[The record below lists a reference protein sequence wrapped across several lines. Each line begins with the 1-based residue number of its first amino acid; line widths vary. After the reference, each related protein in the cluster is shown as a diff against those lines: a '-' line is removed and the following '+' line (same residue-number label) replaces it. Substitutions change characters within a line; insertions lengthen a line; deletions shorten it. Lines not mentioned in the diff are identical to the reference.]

1 MMRNFLDIK
10 VLGAI
15 FLLSILK
22 ILHFLILLTQ
32 KHLHN
37 WRLYYVSISGRHKR
51 DISWAARGVHRWLRT
66 WIEET
71 TWHMWVHK
79 WTVKWRYMWSFYF
92 VDCIHNMS
100 SRSSCQETLCSKKQ
114 WMKQEEEESAQRCQ
128 DIEDSHMGETSGSDD
143 SGGEKK
149 TRSGATA
156 LVSHIT
162 HKKSGFKDIWPDS

>member
-22 ILHFLILLTQ
+22 ILHFLILLTH

-114 WMKQEEEESAQRCQ
+114 WMKQEEEESAHRDVRILKIPTWERPVPVMTVVERRRQEAVPLLWSP
-128 DIEDSHMGETSGSDD
+128 I
-143 SGGEKK
+143 
-149 TRSGATA
+149 
-156 LVSHIT
+156 SHIR
-162 HKKSGFKDIWPDS
+162 